1 MNIITIDPSLSC
13 TAMCINGDMYV
24 YASESI
30 AQTKTG
36 KLKKWFSA
44 IEDHVQFW
52 FFAPLEKQD
61 VHSDSELDKLDLYD
75 QITDQMFSDISRF
88 LSGTDDT
95 TLICIEGYSYA
106 SQTSA
111 LIDLVSFS
119 TLLRLKIVL
128 DRRAQLMVVSPT
140 TLKVRACEFTYGE
153 RFNAKGKKISCCN
166 DDGLTGGRFK
176 KPDILR
182 CLLDKD
188 ELKEDD
194 YVLMLKNEL
203 LEDLAG
209 MSNVPK
215 PIEDLNDAKIAYEIL
230 RELAAKY
237 ENDLNEVKYNC
248 LS

>member
-13 TAMCINGDMYV
+13 TAMCANGEMYV
-24 YASESI
+24 YASENL

-36 KLKKWFSA
+36 KMKKWFA
-44 IEDHVQFW
+44 AMEDHVQFRL
-52 FFAPLEKQD
+52 FPPLEKQE
-61 VHSDSELDKLDLYD
+61 VHSDSELDKLGLYED
-75 QITDQMFSDISRF
+75 ITDEIIQDINSI
-88 LSGTDDT
+88 LSENDEE

-111 LIDLVSFS
+111 LIDLVTFS
-119 TLLRLKIVL
+119 TLLRSKIML
-128 DRRAQLMVVSPT
+128 DNLAHLMVVSPT

-166 DDGLTGGRFK
+166 EDGLSGGRFK
-176 KPDILR
+176 KPDILK
-182 CLLDKD
+182 CLLDKE

-194 YVLMLKNEL
+194 YVLLLREL
-203 LEDLAG
+203 LDDLMG

-230 RELAAKY
+230 KSLAVEY
-237 ENDLNEVKYNC
+237 DNDLSKVKYKS
-248 LS
+248 LR

>member
-1 MNIITIDPSLSC
+1 
-13 TAMCINGDMYV
+13 MCANGDMYI
-24 YASESI
+24 YASENL

-44 IEDHVQFW
+44 IEDHVKFRL
-52 FFAPLEKQD
+52 FPSLKKQEF
-61 VHSDSELDKLDLYD
+61 HSDSELDKLVLYED
-75 QITDQMFSDISRF
+75 ITDKIIQDINSI
-88 LSGTDDT
+88 LLENDNE

-111 LIDLVSFS
+111 LIDLVVFS
-119 TLLRLKIVL
+119 TLLRSKIVL
-128 DRRAQLMVVSPT
+128 DSLGHLMVVSPT

-166 DDGLTGGRFK
+166 DDGLSGGRFK
-176 KPDILR
+176 KPDILK
-182 CLLDKD
+182 CLIDNDK
-188 ELKEDD
+188 LKEDN
-194 YVLMLKNEL
+194 YVLLLKNEL
-203 LEDLAG
+203 LEDLIG

-230 RELAAKY
+230 KELAIEY
-237 ENDLNEVKYNC
+237 DNDLEEVKYKS